1 MKHKSLPDQVIVVF
15 GASSGIGRAT
25 ALAASTEG
33 ACVVAAARGREAL
46 ETLEAEAGPGEVVV
60 ITAEAADPE
69 QVKAVADLAISRFG
83 RVSVTEIQPAAIAT
97 PFFEHSRTRL
107 GVRPSGPPPVYSPE
121 KVAKAIL
128 RSAVRPRHTVVVGGA
143 GKAELVFQRVS
154 PKAMDVFSRITAFRL
169 QKSKDPKGPRDG
181 DALDNPVEG
190 DDRVHGVVTTTHR

>member
-1 MKHKSLPDQVIVVF
+1 MRRSVDGAAGDRQRTRVPAIEGQPVRDDDASVRSRRSVGARRRRHRP
-15 GASSGIGRAT
+15 GASRRPRA
-25 ALAASTEG
+25 
-33 ACVVAAARGREAL
+33 
-46 ETLEAEAGPGEVVV
+46 
-60 ITAEAADPE
+60 
-69 QVKAVADLAISRFG
+69 
-83 RVSVTEIQPAAIAT
+83 
-97 PFFEHSRTRL
+97 
-107 GVRPSGPPPVYSPE
+107 PPVYSPE